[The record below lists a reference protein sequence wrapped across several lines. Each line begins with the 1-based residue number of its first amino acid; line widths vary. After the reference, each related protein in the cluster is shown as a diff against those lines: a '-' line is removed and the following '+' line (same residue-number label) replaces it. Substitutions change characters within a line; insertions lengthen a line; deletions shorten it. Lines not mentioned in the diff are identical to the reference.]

1 MKFTFEFTEAEI
13 NVLLGGLGKLP
24 LEVSVALFAKI
35 KAECEMVI
43 SEPTK
48 LPNPIDSQSTK

>member
-35 KAECEMVI
+35 KAECEI
-43 SEPTK
+43 KIKEDKNIP
-48 LPNPIDSQSTK
+48 L

>member
-1 MKFTFEFTEAEI
+1 MKFTLEFTEAEI

-35 KAECEMVI
+35 KAECEIEIEKSKEV
-43 SEPTK
+43 E
-48 LPNPIDSQSTK
+48 NGD